1 MILFLSRNSA
11 VNIWLSHPQLSR
23 KIVTYC
29 TTFCLLYMW
38 QYGGNGESGDTD
50 KYGNDG
56 NVGNDGNDI
65 DCDDNEDGDADLANQ
80 LSSSSEAWIGSS
92 PEATLATFRYD
103 AV

>member
-1 MILFLSRNSA
+1 MGLDRAPIKCQKLVFLKPPNDDIA
-11 VNIWLSHPQLSR
+11 NQLSSLN
-23 KIVTYC
+23 VD
-29 TTFCLLYMW
+29 
-38 QYGGNGESGDTD
+38 GNDD
-50 KYGNDG
+50 DGNDG

-92 PEATLATFRYD
+92 PEATLATFRGD